1 MSTTTRP
8 ERNEAAEYYFTYIE
22 KVRVGD
28 IIRTLE
34 AQGPETSALLRGIS
48 EEQSLHRY
56 EPAKWTIR
64 EVMAHVNDTERVFVF
79 RALWFARECEG
90 ALPSFDQ
97 NVAVPTAAA
106 NERSWR
112 SHVDEFEQVRAATLA
127 FFRNV
132 PSNAWSRRGVA
143 SGYEFTVRALAFIT
157 AGHLAHHVKI
167 LRERYLSP

>member
-1 MSTTTRP
+1 MDTTTRP

-22 KVRVGD
+22 KVRDGD
-28 IIRTLE
+28 IVRILE
-34 AQGPETSALLRGIS
+34 SQGPETLTLLRGIS
-48 EEQSLHRY
+48 EEKSLHRY
-56 EPAKWTIR
+56 EPGKWTIR
-64 EVMAHVNDTERVFVF
+64 DVMAHVNDTERVFVF

-112 SHVDEFEQVRAATLA
+112 SHVDEFEQVRAATVA

-132 PSNAWSRRGVA
+132 PSGAWSRRGVA

-157 AGHLAHHVKI
+157 AGHAAHHMKI
-167 LRERYLSP
+167 LRERYL